1 MKKFGALIA
10 SLAIGIASFAPM
22 SYAQDKGMVGIS
34 MPTKTSTRWISDGET
49 MEKLFTEAGYTP
61 DLQFADDDIP
71 NQLAQIENMITK
83 GAKVLVI
90 ASIDGTTL
98 SKALQNAADKGV
110 KVIAYDRL
118 IKGSKNVDYYATFDN
133 FQVGVLQALSELQRS
148 CDAQAGNPFDVI
160 CGTSAGAINAVGLAA
175 GAQHF
180 RRTTAHLVKMWQS
193 VRVEDVYRVDA
204 PYFIKAFL
212 QWGGSLLTGGKLAA
226 AMKFQVGATAA
237 EAYTFN
243 ASADLTAIG
252 TANTAL
258 IAGDLSIADPS
269 AVIALADT
277 AVAAV
282 GTLRSSI
289 GAGAN
294 RLNHI
299 SNNLANV
306 NNNTQ
311 IAKSRIMDTDY
322 ANETANMTSR
332 QMLMQAGTS
341 MLKQSGSIG
350 QLAMSL
356 MQ

>member
-1 MKKFGALIA
+1 MLSLHTNAA
-10 SLAIGIASFAPM
+10 SLFTKSNLNTSQNSLTTSMTRLGTGYRINSAMDDAAGLQIATRLD
-22 SYAQDKGMVGIS
+22 AQSRGMTVAMKNTQNGIS
-34 MPTKTSTRWISDGET
+34 MLQTADGALSEVSNI
-49 MEKLFTEAGYTP
+49 MLRMKDLATEAST
-61 DLQFADDDIP
+61 AT
-71 NQLAQIENMITK
+71 AT
-83 GAKVLVI
+83 
-90 ASIDGTTL
+90 
-98 SKALQNAADKGV
+98 AADKTAM
-110 KVIAYDRL
+110 KAE
-118 IKGSKNVDYYATFDN
+118 FD
-133 FQVGVLQALSELQRS
+133 AL
-148 CDAQAGNPFDVI
+148 
-160 CGTSAGAINAVGLAA
+160 GAEITNIMTNTK
-175 GAQHF
+175 F
-180 RRTTAHLVKMWQS
+180 
-193 VRVEDVYRVDA
+193 
-204 PYFIKAFL
+204 
-212 QWGGSLLTGGKLAA
+212 GGEALLTGGKLAA

>member
-1 MKKFGALIA
+1 MLSLHTNAASLFTKSNLNTSQNSLTTSMTRLGTGYRINSSQDDAAGLQIATRLEAQSRGMTVAMKNAQNGISLLQTADGALSEVSNIMLRMKD
-10 SLAIGIASFAPM
+10 LA
-22 SYAQDKGMVGIS
+22 
-34 MPTKTSTRWISDGET
+34 
-49 MEKLFTEAGYTP
+49 TEAST
-61 DLQFADDDIP
+61 AT
-71 NQLAQIENMITK
+71 AT
-83 GAKVLVI
+83 
-90 ASIDGTTL
+90 
-98 SKALQNAADKGV
+98 AADKTAM
-110 KVIAYDRL
+110 KAE
-118 IKGSKNVDYYATFDN
+118 FD
-133 FQVGVLQALSELQRS
+133 AL
-148 CDAQAGNPFDVI
+148 
-160 CGTSAGAINAVGLAA
+160 GAEITNIMTNTK
-175 GAQHF
+175 F
-180 RRTTAHLVKMWQS
+180 
-193 VRVEDVYRVDA
+193 
-204 PYFIKAFL
+204 
-212 QWGGSLLTGGKLAA
+212 GGEALLTGGKLAA

-252 TANTAL
+252 AANTAL

>member
-1 MKKFGALIA
+1 MLSLHTNAASLFTKSNLNTSQNSLTTSMTRLGTGYRINSSQDDAAGLQIATRLEAQSRGMTVAMKNAQNGISLLQTADGALSEVSNIMLRMKD
-10 SLAIGIASFAPM
+10 LA
-22 SYAQDKGMVGIS
+22 
-34 MPTKTSTRWISDGET
+34 
-49 MEKLFTEAGYTP
+49 TEAST
-61 DLQFADDDIP
+61 A
-71 NQLAQIENMITK
+71 T
-83 GAKVLVI
+83 
-90 ASIDGTTL
+90 AS
-98 SKALQNAADKGV
+98 AADKTAM
-110 KVIAYDRL
+110 KAE
-118 IKGSKNVDYYATFDN
+118 FD
-133 FQVGVLQALSELQRS
+133 AL
-148 CDAQAGNPFDVI
+148 
-160 CGTSAGAINAVGLAA
+160 GAEITNIMTNTK
-175 GAQHF
+175 F
-180 RRTTAHLVKMWQS
+180 
-193 VRVEDVYRVDA
+193 
-204 PYFIKAFL
+204 
-212 QWGGSLLTGGKLAA
+212 GGEALLTGGKLAA

-252 TANTAL
+252 AANTAL
-258 IAGDLSIADPS
+258 LAGDLSIADPS
-269 AVIALADT
+269 GVIALADT
-277 AVAAV
+277 AIAAV

-294 RLNHI
+294 RLTHI